1 MRTTQQDKFIHDRLR
16 DSRLLPTLFVAV
28 RFSQPLW
35 DNFELQST
43 YPEYLALFL
52 SLSASDLALF
62 NERLERKKEGDEKG
76 ALSLSDCRSSITRAF
91 LRSLLVC
98 ADIKSVKWILLYGVD
113 DICNCGVVQQV

>member
-1 MRTTQQDKFIHDRLR
+1 MRTTQQDEFIHDRLR

-35 DNFELQST
+35 DNFALQIT

-76 ALSLSDCRSSITRAF
+76 ALSLSDCRSSITRALPFARF
-91 LRSLLVC
+91 LCVP
-98 ADIKSVKWILLYGVD
+98 I
-113 DICNCGVVQQV
+113 